1 MIGYARALR
10 RGPAL
15 IVQRERLVAAGVREV
30 HEDLRGGATVLRP
43 ALDRAIAA
51 LAPGGVLYVT
61 ALDRFGRDHR
71 QIFDLAVRLQET
83 NLHLVALDDGID
95 TRHDGGAFFRF
106 AAMMLAHEARAA
118 EDRRAER
125 EILDAP
131 RPPGPRQ
138 AITDEAWAEV
148 SPLLAT
154 GTITVEQAADRLGV
168 GRATVYRRLGR
179 DENGT

>member
-51 LAPGGVLYVT
+51 LSPGGVLYVT

-95 TRHDGGAFFRF
+95 TRNDGGAFFRF

-118 EDRRAER
+118 E
-125 EILDAP
+125 I
-131 RPPGPRQ
+131 
-138 AITDEAWAEV
+138 
-148 SPLLAT
+148 
-154 GTITVEQAADRLGV
+154 AAQSASRMV
-168 GRATVYRRLGR
+168 AAF
-179 DENGT
+179 

>member
-15 IVQRERLVAAGVREV
+15 IAQRERLVAAGVREV

-71 QIFDLAVRLQET
+71 QIFDLAVRL
-83 NLHLVALDDGID
+83 
-95 TRHDGGAFFRF
+95 
-106 AAMMLAHEARAA
+106 
-118 EDRRAER
+118 
-125 EILDAP
+125 
-131 RPPGPRQ
+131 
-138 AITDEAWAEV
+138 
-148 SPLLAT
+148 
-154 GTITVEQAADRLGV
+154 
-168 GRATVYRRLGR
+168 
-179 DENGT
+179 